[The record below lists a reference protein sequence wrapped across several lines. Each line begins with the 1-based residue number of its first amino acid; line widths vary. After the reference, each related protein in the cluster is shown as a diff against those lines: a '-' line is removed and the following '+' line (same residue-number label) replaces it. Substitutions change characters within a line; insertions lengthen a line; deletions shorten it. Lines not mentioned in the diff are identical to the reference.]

1 MRSARPLSARPLR
14 LALAAVAV
22 AGVVLPAVHATAAPA
37 GPGPFCKLYWPEDK
51 RPSVTDN
58 GNGTYTVDPGSRPQW
73 VC

>member
-1 MRSARPLSARPLR
+1 MRNARLLG
-14 LALAAVAV
+14 LAVAAVAV
-22 AGVVLPAVHATAAPA
+22 AGVVVPAAAHATA

-51 RPSVTDN
+51 RPSITDN